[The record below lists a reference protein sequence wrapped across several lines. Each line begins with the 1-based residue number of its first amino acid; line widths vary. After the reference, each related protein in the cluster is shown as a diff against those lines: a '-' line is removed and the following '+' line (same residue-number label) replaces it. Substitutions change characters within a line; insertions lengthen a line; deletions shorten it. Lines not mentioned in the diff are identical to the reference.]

1 MKIALCGRGGTGKT
15 TLAGE
20 LSRIL
25 ALPLISEQVRVAA
38 RRLGID
44 DIRNMQVAERIVL
57 QTAALCSQA
66 TMEELHSASGFVSD
80 RSRFDY
86 LAYYHNLLGG
96 NMLGTGIGPYSALA
110 HQGSYDLFVMVPPH
124 SPTPEDDGFRFS
136 GSTFKTIEDGVEEW
150 LKHKL
155 GEPLKYTVL
164 TLRQTTVQGR
174 VEEVLAAVKQIERIA
189 E

>member
-1 MKIALCGRGGTGKT
+1 MRIALCGRGGTGKT

-38 RRLGID
+38 RRLGIT
-44 DIRNMQVAERIVL
+44 DIRSMQPNERIVL

-86 LAYYHNLLGG
+86 LAYYENLLGVF
-96 NMLGTGIGPYSALA
+96 NSGIGPYSALA

-164 TLRQTTVQGR
+164 TLRQTAVQGR
-174 VEEVLAAVKQIERIA
+174 VEEVLAAVKNIERMA